1 MRLRKQNLPW
11 LITISALLGLALLP
25 GAAGAGLAALLLGC
39 GALALLSSLSLK
51 PGTLTSGRLRQALP
65 SMPRAGSVAVS
76 DAARNASERAR
87 RHTGAGLTP
96 GLTLLD
102 IGLICARLGPGGMTL
117 LKGRSFSGDDDGLRP
132 YISLQIPQHE
142 AERSARLRF
151 EISDQQGETRFVH
164 EQDVWLRAGERDLL
178 SENQLPLGADP
189 QLPRSGGEWELR
201 VSVDALLVGMLTF
214 EMTPSLQ
221 QRSAEL
227 ERRRAAARQTGAA
240 DDDALPGLE
249 ELLREPPR
257 RE

>member
-11 LITISALLGLALLP
+11 LVTISVLLGLALLP

-51 PGTLTSGRLRQALP
+51 PGALGPGRLRQALP
-65 SMPRAGSVAVS
+65 SMSRADSQDVS

-87 RHTGAGLTP
+87 HHTGAALTP

-102 IGLICARLGPGGMTL
+102 IGLICARLGPEGMTL
-117 LKGRSFSGDDDGLRP
+117 RKGRSFSGDDDGLRP
-132 YISLQIPQHE
+132 YVSLQIPQHA

-151 EISDQQGETRFVH
+151 AISDHQGETRFVH
-164 EQDVWLRAGERDLL
+164 EQDVWLRAGARDLL
-178 SENQLPLGADP
+178 SENQLPLVADP

-201 VSVDALLVGMLTF
+201 VSVDAQLLGMLTF
-214 EMTPSLQ
+214 EMTPSLR

-227 ERRRAAARQTGAA
+227 KRRQAS

-257 RE
+257 QE